1 MLEGFTDSLKYT
13 RVESQGNAEV
23 YDYIVNPVVS
33 RSDGQAAASTNTAVS
48 NVRNG
53 NPIKTVIIIVLGL
66 GIILCLAEVIVN
78 LQRQNKKHAD
88 EPQDLY

>member
-1 MLEGFTDSLKYT
+1 MLQLNGKGWGY
-13 RVESQGNAEV
+13 N
-23 YDYIVNPVVS
+23 YIVNPVVS

-48 NVRNG
+48 NVRSG

-66 GIILCLAEVIVN
+66 GILLCLAEVIVN